1 MNAVDRFAKHFPTNA
16 AASRALG
23 ITTEAFRLM
32 RRRGHVETRSRAVQM
47 EMACGGKVTAA
58 ELLGVAPK
66 IGPAAGRQSKKAA

>member
-1 MNAVDRFAKHFPTNA
+1 MNAVDRFAQHFPSNA

-47 EMACGGKVTAA
+47 EAVCGGKVTAA

-66 IGPAAGRQSKKAA
+66 INAARPRHQKAA